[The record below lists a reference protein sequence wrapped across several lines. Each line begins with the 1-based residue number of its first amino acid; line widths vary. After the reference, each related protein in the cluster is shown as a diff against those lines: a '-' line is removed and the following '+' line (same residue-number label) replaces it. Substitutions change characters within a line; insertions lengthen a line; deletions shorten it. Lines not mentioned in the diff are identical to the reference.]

1 MSELIAF
8 LILIP
13 MVIMAIRFWIKAAQW
28 GIEHRRSFAKKVQRI
43 RCAFNDAGEE

>member
-1 MSELIAF
+1 MYEVIAF

-28 GIEHRRSFAKKVQRI
+28 GIENKRSFGKRVQRV
-43 RCAFNDAGEE
+43 RSAFDDSGEE